1 MLLYS
6 YFHPNTKPVQVTNT
20 FPFNIENLSS
30 SPLHIMGEIKPNLH
44 TCTYELR
51 LVIAHMTVYICLSLS
66 NSLVFYLMTIEDTS
80 ISCLD
85 LRVIKTHAH
94 PTSCKHSHIKYNSD
108 INSSPLR
115 FKTAINLYCN
125 QYYSAFGSTKQI
137 TKTTKII
144 SDTKQLQSIEKPC

>member
-6 YFHPNTKPVQVTNT
+6 YFHPNTKSVQVTNI
-20 FPFNIENLSS
+20 FPYNIENLSS
-30 SPLHIMGEIKPNLH
+30 SPLHIMGEINADLH
-44 TCTYELR
+44 AYELR
-51 LVIAHMTVYICLSLS
+51 LVIAHMTVNILPIAIKFIA
-66 NSLVFYLMTIEDTS
+66 FYLMTIEDTT

-85 LRVIKTHAH
+85 LRVIKTCAH
-94 PTSCKHSHIKYNSD
+94 PTSCKHSHIKYNSY
-108 INSSPLR
+108 INSSPFR
-115 FKTAINLYCN
+115 FKTAINIYCN

>member
-1 MLLYS
+1 
-6 YFHPNTKPVQVTNT
+6 
-20 FPFNIENLSS
+20 
-30 SPLHIMGEIKPNLH
+30 MGEIKPDFH
-44 TCTYELR
+44 TYELR
-51 LVIAHMTVYICLSLS
+51 LVIAHMTVYILPVSIKFIG
-66 NSLVFYLMTIEDTS
+66 FYLMTIKDAA

-85 LRVIKTHAH
+85 LRVIQTRAH
-94 PTSCKHSHIKYNSD
+94 PTSCMKTFTYIGVLDNSD

-115 FKTAINLYCN
+115 FNTAINLYCN

>member
-6 YFHPNTKPVQVTNT
+6 YFHPNTKSVQVTNI
-20 FPFNIENLSS
+20 FPFHIENLSS
-30 SPLHIMGEIKPNLH
+30 SPLHIMGEIKPDLH
-44 TCTYELR
+44 TYELR
-51 LVIAHMTVYICLSLS
+51 LVIAHMTVYILP
-66 NSLVFYLMTIEDTS
+66 VAIKFIGFYLMTIEDTT

-85 LRVIKTHAH
+85 LQVIKTRAH
-94 PTSCKHSHIKYNSD
+94 PTTFTYKGVLDISD
-108 INSSPLR
+108 INSSSLR

-144 SDTKQLQSIEKPC
+144 SDTKQLQSIEKLC